1 MTVDELA
8 EVFRS
13 KPRARVVRIVA
24 RWLLLAFLTPVKMIL
39 RLPALPF
46 LWLSNRLYDCARAP
60 MCDVGDIRLE
70 REEREIREANQE
82 SEDDEWT

>member
-1 MTVDELA
+1 MTIEQLLCVLK
-8 EVFRS
+8 S
-13 KPRARVVRIVA
+13 KPRVRVARIVG
-24 RWLLLAFLTPVKMIL
+24 RWLLLVILYPVKIVL
-39 RLPALPF
+39 KLPALPF
-46 LWLSNRLYDCARAP
+46 LWLSNRLYDCARAL

>member
-8 EVFRS
+8 KVFRS

-46 LWLSNRLYDCARAP
+46 LWLSNRLYDCARAL
-60 MCDVGDIRLE
+60 MCDVGDIRME
-70 REEREIREANQE
+70 TEERELRDSLNG
-82 SEDDEWT
+82 DDELEE

>member
-1 MTVDELA
+1 MTIDELA

-24 RWLLLAFLTPVKMIL
+24 RWLLLAFLTPVKMI
-39 RLPALPF
+39 PAMPF
-46 LWLSNRLYDCARAP
+46 LWLSNRLYDCARAL

-70 REEREIREANQE
+70 REEREIREPNQE